1 VFIRPATVHDR
12 EACVAILHELPG
24 YFRADHCQAVGH
36 HLDEHRGWVAVDDRI
51 DGINGIDGHAAE
63 VVGFALARAEF
74 GGTAEISLIAV
85 RPSRRG
91 QGIGTRL
98 VERVLADF
106 VDECVVV
113 VQASALDASADYEPY
128 DATRAF
134 WERRGFVQIS
144 CVDPLPGSPPGHP
157 SAIYVAA
164 LETTWP

>member
-1 VFIRPATVHDR
+1 VFIRPATAHDR
-12 EACVAILHELPG
+12 EVCVAILHELPG
-24 YFRADHCQAVGH
+24 YYRADHGHAVGH
-36 HLDEHRGWVAVDDRI
+36 HLDEHQGWVAVDDRI
-51 DGINGIDGHAAE
+51 EGGDGHAAV

-98 VERVLADF
+98 VERVLADLAE
-106 VDECVVV
+106 ECVVV
-113 VQASALDASADYEPY
+113 VQATALDASADYEPY

-134 WERRGFVQIS
+134 WERRGFVQIN